1 VSVRADNRLDDAPM
15 VPVDCR
21 RCAATVL
28 VRKSSWAQT
37 SVQWNADALAE
48 CAERREAGKLV
59 RYGGR
64 DLFLSCSA
72 LREAI
77 VDAAR
82 LGSLPM
88 VGETPPV
95 EVNN

>member
-1 VSVRADNRLDDAPM
+1 VSIRADNRLDDAPM

-64 DLFLSCSA
+64 DLFLACLA

-82 LGSLPM
+82 LGSLPV
-88 VGETPPV
+88 VGEASPV

>member
-1 VSVRADNRLDDAPM
+1 MTVRADNRLDDAPM

-37 SVQWNADALAE
+37 SVQWNAEALAA
-48 CAERREAGKLV
+48 CPERREAGKLA
-59 RYGGR
+59 RHGGR
-64 DLFLSCSA
+64 DLFLACSA
-72 LREAI
+72 LRDAI

-82 LGSLPM
+82 LGSLP
-88 VGETPPV
+88 VLDDALPLD
-95 EVNN
+95 VNR